1 MSVQPLFSLCSFCLC
16 LNKPWN
22 CAETQDTGCPR
33 EGVSGTPLLLSTDS
47 SPDPMKLPDL
57 PGGLCVY
64 LDPQDTEHPG
74 PLGLLHFQYKQ
85 ARLQALETMADVLKQ
100 RIDILTTKLHK
111 STSPDTAG
119 DLASDVLPLGPRTA
133 PTTPTLTP
141 PSYLRS
147 LVSDGSRGTPQDW
160 VDMQGKPL
168 LPSTYFQDSE
178 VLPWSP
184 SWKPQSSNPG
194 THIESQPQG
203 GTGQWASC
211 LLADPW
217 AGSNGAPFLFLSG
230 EQDGSYPDNE

>member
-1 MSVQPLFSLCSFCLC
+1 M
-16 LNKPWN
+16 
-22 CAETQDTGCPR
+22 
-33 EGVSGTPLLLSTDS
+33 
-47 SPDPMKLPDL
+47 
-57 PGGLCVY
+57 
-64 LDPQDTEHPG
+64 DPQDTEHLG
-74 PLGLLHFQYKQ
+74 PSGLPHFQYKQ

-119 DLASDVLPLGPRTA
+119 DLASDMPPLGPSTA
-133 PTTPTLTP
+133 PATPTLTP

-160 VDMQGKPL
+160 VDTQGKPL
-168 LPSTYFQDSE
+168 LSSTYVQD
-178 VLPWSP
+178 SP
-184 SWKPQSSNPG
+184 SWKPLSSNLG

-217 AGSNGAPFLFLSG
+217 AGSDRAPFLFLSG
-230 EQDGSYPDNE
+230 SRMGAAQTMRVETIADAP